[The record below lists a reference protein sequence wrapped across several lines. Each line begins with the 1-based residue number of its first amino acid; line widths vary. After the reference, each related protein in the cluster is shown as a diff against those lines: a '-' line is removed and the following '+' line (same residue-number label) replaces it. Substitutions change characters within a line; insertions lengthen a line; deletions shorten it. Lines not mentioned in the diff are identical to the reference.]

1 MALED
6 ILVAGLMLRHVLH
19 ALPLK
24 AEPVECHGVFVV
36 CLFARRQSAMAHLK
50 VGWDLQVS

>member
-6 ILVAGLMLRHVLH
+6 ILVPGLMLRHALH

-24 AEPVECHGVFVV
+24 AEPVECRGVFVV
-36 CLFARRQSAMAHLK
+36 CLFARRQSAMAYLK